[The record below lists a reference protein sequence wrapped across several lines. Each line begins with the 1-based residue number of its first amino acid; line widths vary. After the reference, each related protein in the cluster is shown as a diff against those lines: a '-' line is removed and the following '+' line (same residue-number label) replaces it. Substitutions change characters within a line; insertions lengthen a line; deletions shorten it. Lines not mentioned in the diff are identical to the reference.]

1 MAGGITQAEY
11 WNGEVGTRWARN
23 QAVLDA
29 VFAPLTEALFDGAGL
44 KSGASVLDIGCGS
57 GATTVEAARRVGTAG
72 RVTGADISA
81 PLLAVARTRV
91 GGEAPGAA
99 PITFVEADVEQAE
112 LGTFDA
118 ALSRF
123 GVMFFPDSPRAF
135 ANIRRMLRPGAQL
148 TFLCWRALLKNL
160 WVQVP
165 REAVMPLLPELPPPP
180 APDTP
185 GPFRFADADALA
197 ALLRGAGYGSVTC
210 EPLDRD
216 VVLGR
221 GDTDAEAAAAAAHV
235 ALNLGPSSHL
245 VREAEPD
252 LRARAEAAVTEA
264 LRRHASGGAV
274 RLRAAC
280 WLVQAA

>member
-1 MAGGITQAEY
+1 MAGGITQTEY

-29 VFAPLTEALFDGAGL
+29 VFAPLTEALFDRAGL
-44 KSGASVLDIGCGS
+44 KTGAPVLDIGCGS
-57 GATTVEAARRVGTAG
+57 GATTLEAARRVGAAG

-81 PLLAVARTRV
+81 PLLAVARARIS
-91 GGEAPGAA
+91 GEAPGAA
-99 PITFVEADVEQAE
+99 PITFTEADVEQAD
-112 LGTFDA
+112 LGSFDA

-135 ANIRRMLRPGAQL
+135 ANIRRMLRPGGQL
-148 TFLCWRALLKNL
+148 TFLCWRALAENL

-165 REAVMPLLPELPPPP
+165 REAVMPLLPEVPPPP

-185 GPFRFADADALA
+185 GPFRFADADALG
-197 ALLRGAGYGSVTC
+197 ALLRGAGFGSVTC
-210 EPLDRD
+210 EALDRD

-221 GDTDAEAAAAAAHV
+221 GETDAEAAAAAAHV

-264 LRRHASGGAV
+264 LRRHASGGTV
-274 RLRAAC
+274 GLRAAC
-280 WLVQAA
+280 WLVQAG

>member
-1 MAGGITQAEY
+1 MAGGITQVEY

-29 VFAPLTEALFDGAGL
+29 MFEPLTEALFERAGL
-44 KSGASVLDIGCGS
+44 NPGATALDIGCGS
-57 GATTVEAARRVGTAG
+57 GATTVEAARRVGAAG

-81 PLLAVARTRV
+81 PLLAVARARV
-91 GGEAPGAA
+91 GGEAPVS
-99 PITFVEADVEQAE
+99 FVEADVEQAD

-123 GVMFFPDSPRAF
+123 GVMFFPDSLRAF
-135 ANIRRMLRPGAQL
+135 ANIRRMLRPAGQL
-148 TFLCWRALLKNL
+148 TFLCWRTLSENL

-165 REAVMPLLPELPPPP
+165 REAVLPLLPEVPPPP

-185 GPFRFADADALA
+185 GPFRFADADGLG
-197 ALLRGAGYGSVTC
+197 ALLRNAGFGTVSC
-210 EPLDRD
+210 AALDRD
-216 VVLGR
+216 VILGR

-235 ALNLGPSSHL
+235 ALNLGPTSHL

-264 LRRHASGGAV
+264 LIRHASGGAV

-280 WLVQAA
+280 WLVQAG

>member
-44 KSGASVLDIGCGS
+44 KSEASVLDIGCGS

-148 TFLCWRALLKNL
+148 TFLCWRALLENL

>member
-29 VFAPLTEALFDGAGL
+29 VFAPLTEALFERAGL
-44 KSGASVLDIGCGS
+44 NPGTSVLDIGCGS
-57 GATTVEAARRVGTAG
+57 GATTLEAARRVGAAG

-81 PLLAVARTRV
+81 PLLTVARDRV
-91 GGEAPGAA
+91 GSEAPGAA
-99 PITFVEADVEQAE
+99 PITFVEADVEQGD

-135 ANIRRMLRPGAQL
+135 ANIRRMLRPGGRL
-148 TFLCWRALLKNL
+148 TFLCWRSLSENL

-165 REAVMPLLPELPPPP
+165 REAVMPLLPEVPPPP

-185 GPFRFADADALA
+185 GPFRFADADALG
-197 ALLRGAGYGSVTC
+197 ALLRSAGFGTVTC

-221 GDTDAEAAAAAAHV
+221 DDTDAEAAAAAAHV
-235 ALNLGPSSHL
+235 ALNLGPTSHL

-252 LRARAEAAVTEA
+252 LRARAETVVTEA
-264 LRRHASGGAV
+264 LRRHASGGVV

-280 WLVQAA
+280 WLVQAG

>member
-11 WNGEVGTRWARN
+11 WNGEVGARWARN

-29 VFAPLTEALFDGAGL
+29 VFAPLTDALFERAALSPGAT
-44 KSGASVLDIGCGS
+44 VLDIGCGS
-57 GATTVEAARRVGTAG
+57 GATTLEAAHRVGAAG

-81 PLLAVARTRV
+81 PLLAVARSRI

-99 PITFVEADVEQAE
+99 PVTFVEADVEQAD

-123 GVMFFPDSPRAF
+123 GVMFFPDSRRAF
-135 ANIRRMLRPGAQL
+135 ANIRRMLRPGGRL
-148 TFLCWRALLKNL
+148 TFLCWRSLPENL

-165 REAVMPLLPELPPPP
+165 REAVMPLLPEVPPPP

-185 GPFRFADADALA
+185 GPFRFADADGLG
-197 ALLRGAGYGSVTC
+197 ALLKNAGFETVSCTA
-210 EPLDRD
+210 LDRD

-221 GDTDAEAAAAAAHV
+221 GETNAEAAAAAAHV
-235 ALNLGPSSHL
+235 ALNLGPTSHL

-252 LRARAEAAVTEA
+252 LRARAETVVTEA
-264 LRRHASGGAV
+264 LRRHASGGVV

-280 WLVQAA
+280 WLVQAG

>member
-1 MAGGITQAEY
+1 MAGGITQTEY

-29 VFAPLTEALFDGAGL
+29 VFAPLTEALFDRAGL
-44 KSGASVLDIGCGS
+44 KTGASVLDIGCGS
-57 GATTVEAARRVGTAG
+57 GATTLEAARRVGAAG

-81 PLLAVARTRV
+81 PLLAVARARIS
-91 GGEAPGAA
+91 GEAPGAA
-99 PITFVEADVEQAE
+99 PITFTEADVEQAD
-112 LGTFDA
+112 LGSFDA

-135 ANIRRMLRPGAQL
+135 ANIRRMLRPGRQL
-148 TFLCWRALLKNL
+148 TFLCWRALAENL

-165 REAVMPLLPELPPPP
+165 REAVMPLLPEVPPPP

-185 GPFRFADADALA
+185 GPFRFADADALG
-197 ALLRGAGYGSVTC
+197 ALLRGAGFGSVTC
-210 EPLDRD
+210 EALDRD

-221 GDTDAEAAAAAAHV
+221 GETDAEAAAAAAHV

-264 LRRHASGGAV
+264 LRRHASGGTV
-274 RLRAAC
+274 GLRAAC
-280 WLVQAA
+280 WLVQAG

>member
-1 MAGGITQAEY
+1 MASGITQAEY

-29 VFAPLTEALFDGAGL
+29 LFAPLTEALFERAELKPGA
-44 KSGASVLDIGCGS
+44 AVLDIGCGS
-57 GATTVEAARRVGTAG
+57 GATTLEAARRIGVAG

-81 PLLAVARTRV
+81 PLLAAARTRV
-91 GGEAPGAA
+91 GGAA
-99 PITFVEADVEQAE
+99 PVTFVEADVEQAD
-112 LGTFDA
+112 LGRFNA

-135 ANIRRMLRPGAQL
+135 ANIRRMLRPGGQL
-148 TFLCWRALLKNL
+148 TFLCWRTLPENL

-165 REAVMPLLPELPPPP
+165 REAVMPLLPEVPPPP

-185 GPFRFADADALA
+185 GPFRFADADALG
-197 ALLRGAGYGSVTC
+197 ALLKNAGFGTVSC
-210 EPLDRD
+210 AALDRD

-221 GDTDAEAAAAAAHV
+221 GETDAEAAAAAAHV
-235 ALNLGPSSHL
+235 ALNLGPTAHL

-252 LRARAEAAVTEA
+252 LRARAEAAVTQA
-264 LRRHASGGAV
+264 LRGHAAAGVV

-280 WLVQAA
+280 WLVQAG

>member
-23 QAVLDA
+23 QAVLDV
-29 VFAPLTEALFDGAGL
+29 VFAPLTEALFERAGL
-44 KSGASVLDIGCGS
+44 NPGASVLDIGCGS
-57 GATTVEAARRVGTAG
+57 GATTLEAARRVGAAG

-81 PLLAVARTRV
+81 PLLTVARDRV
-91 GGEAPGAA
+91 AGEAPGAA
-99 PITFVEADVEQAE
+99 PITFVEADVEQGN

-135 ANIRRMLRPGAQL
+135 ANIRRMLRPGGRL
-148 TFLCWRALLKNL
+148 TFLCWRSLPENL

-165 REAVMPLLPELPPPP
+165 REAVMPLLPEVPPPP

-185 GPFRFADADALA
+185 GPFRFADADALG
-197 ALLRGAGYGSVTC
+197 ALLRSAGFGTVTC

-221 GDTDAEAAAAAAHV
+221 DDTDAEAAAAAAHV
-235 ALNLGPSSHL
+235 ALNLGPTSHL

-252 LRARAEAAVTEA
+252 LRARAETVVTEA
-264 LRRHASGGAV
+264 LRRHASGGVV

-280 WLVQAA
+280 WLVQAG

>member
-11 WNGEVGTRWARN
+11 WNGEVGARWARN

-29 VFAPLTEALFDGAGL
+29 VFAPLTEALFERAALSPGAT
-44 KSGASVLDIGCGS
+44 VLDIGCGS
-57 GATTVEAARRVGTAG
+57 GATTLEAAHRVGAAG

-81 PLLAVARTRV
+81 PLLAVARSRI

-99 PITFVEADVEQAE
+99 PVTFVEADVEQAD

-123 GVMFFPDSPRAF
+123 GVMFFPDSRRAF
-135 ANIRRMLRPGAQL
+135 ANIRRMLRPGGRL
-148 TFLCWRALLKNL
+148 TFLCWRSLPENL

-165 REAVMPLLPELPPPP
+165 REAVMPLLPEVPPP

-185 GPFRFADADALA
+185 GPFRFADADGLG
-197 ALLRGAGYGSVTC
+197 ALLKNAGFETVSCTA
-210 EPLDRD
+210 LDRD

-221 GDTDAEAAAAAAHV
+221 GETDAEAAAAAAHV
-235 ALNLGPSSHL
+235 ALNLGPTSHL

-264 LRRHASGGAV
+264 LRGHAAAGVV

-280 WLVQAA
+280 WLVQAG

>member
-29 VFAPLTEALFDGAGL
+29 VFAPLTEALFARAGL
-44 KSGASVLDIGCGS
+44 TPGASVLDIGCGS
-57 GATTVEAARRVGTAG
+57 GATTLEAARQVGTAG
-72 RVTGADISA
+72 SVTGADISV
-81 PLLAVARTRV
+81 PLLTVARARV
-91 GGEAPGAA
+91 GGEALDAA
-99 PITFVEADVEQAE
+99 PITFVEADVEQAD
-112 LGTFDA
+112 LGPVDA

-123 GVMFFPDSPRAF
+123 GVMFFPDSTRAF
-135 ANIRRMLRPGAQL
+135 ANIRRMLRPGGQL
-148 TFLCWRALLKNL
+148 TFLCWRALPENL

-180 APDTP
+180 EPDTP
-185 GPFRFADADALA
+185 GPFRFADADRLGG
-197 ALLRGAGYGSVTC
+197 LLRGAGFGTVRC
-210 EPLDRD
+210 EALDRD

-221 GDTDAEAAAAAAHV
+221 GDTDAEAAEAAAHM
-235 ALNLGPSSHL
+235 ALNLGPASHL

-252 LRARAEAAVTEA
+252 LRAKAEAAVTES
-264 LRRHASGGAV
+264 LRGYAAEGAV

-280 WLVQAA
+280 WLVQAG

>member
-29 VFAPLTEALFDGAGL
+29 VFAPLTEALFQRAGL
-44 KSGASVLDIGCGS
+44 NPGASVLDIGCGS
-57 GATTVEAARRVGTAG
+57 GATTLEAARRVGAAG

-81 PLLAVARTRV
+81 PLLTVARDRV
-91 GGEAPGAA
+91 GSEAPGAA
-99 PITFVEADVEQAE
+99 PITFVEADVEQGD

-135 ANIRRMLRPGAQL
+135 ANIRRMLRPGGRL
-148 TFLCWRALLKNL
+148 TFLCWRSLPENL

-165 REAVMPLLPELPPPP
+165 REAVMPLLPEVPPPP

-185 GPFRFADADALA
+185 GPFRFADADALG
-197 ALLRGAGYGSVTC
+197 ALLRSAGFGTVTC

-221 GDTDAEAAAAAAHV
+221 DDTDAEAAAAAAHV
-235 ALNLGPSSHL
+235 ALNLGPTSHL

-252 LRARAEAAVTEA
+252 LRARAETVVTEA
-264 LRRHASGGAV
+264 LRRHASGGVV

-280 WLVQAA
+280 WLVQAG

>member
-1 MAGGITQAEY
+1 MAGGITQVEY

-29 VFAPLTEALFDGAGL
+29 MFAPLTEALFERAGL
-44 KSGASVLDIGCGS
+44 NPGATVLDIGCGS
-57 GATTVEAARRVGTAG
+57 GATTVEAARRVGAAG

-81 PLLAVARTRV
+81 PLLAVARARV
-91 GGEAPGAA
+91 GDEAPVS
-99 PITFVEADVEQAE
+99 FVEADVEQAD

-123 GVMFFPDSPRAF
+123 GVMFFPDSLRAF
-135 ANIRRMLRPGAQL
+135 ANIRRMLRPAGQL
-148 TFLCWRALLKNL
+148 TFLCWRTLSENL

-165 REAVMPLLPELPPPP
+165 REAVLPLLPEVPPPP

-185 GPFRFADADALA
+185 GPFRFADADGLG
-197 ALLRGAGYGSVTC
+197 ALLRNAGFGTVSC
-210 EPLDRD
+210 AALDRD
-216 VVLGR
+216 VILGR

-235 ALNLGPSSHL
+235 ALNLGPTSHL

-264 LRRHASGGAV
+264 LIRHASGGAV

-280 WLVQAA
+280 WLVQAG

>member
-29 VFAPLTEALFDGAGL
+29 VFAPLTEALFAGAEL
-44 KSGASVLDIGCGS
+44 NPGATVLDIGCGS
-57 GATTVEAARRVGTAG
+57 GATTLEAARRVGAAG

-81 PLLAVARTRV
+81 PLLAVARDRL
-91 GGEAPGAA
+91 GGEAPGGA
-99 PITFVEADVEQAE
+99 PVTFVEADVEQAD
-112 LGTFDA
+112 LGLFDA

-135 ANIRRMLRPGAQL
+135 ANIRRMLRPGGRL
-148 TFLCWRALLKNL
+148 TFLCWRALPENL

-165 REAVMPLLPELPPPP
+165 REAVMPLLPEMPPPP
-180 APDTP
+180 TPDTP
-185 GPFRFADADALA
+185 GPFRFADADALG
-197 ALLRGAGYGSVTC
+197 ALLRGAGFGAVTC
-210 EPLDRD
+210 EALDRD

-221 GDTDAEAAAAAAHV
+221 GDTDAAAAAAAAHV
-235 ALNLGPSSHL
+235 ALNLGPTSHL

-252 LRARAEAAVTEA
+252 LRTRAEAAVTQA
-264 LRRHASGGAV
+264 LHRYAANGTV

-280 WLVQAA
+280 WLVQAG